1 MDRLESEGLAFDA
14 LGSSRPVELHASV
27 SPGNATARSPGGHC
41 HHCVNL
47 NKKHKKD
54 LLDLFHLFQIILAS
68 LREVVRS
75 PSV

>member
-47 NKKHKKD
+47 NKKT
-54 LLDLFHLFQIILAS
+54 QEGS
-68 LREVVRS
+68 S
-75 PSV
+75 